1 MVDPTGPLSYILI
14 VLFILLSA
22 FFAGTESA
30 FSYCDR
36 YTIGVWAD
44 DGNKRAKIT
53 LKALKKFDDAI
64 ITMLILTNVLHVA
77 TSTIA
82 TILFISVLGDEIGS
96 LVSTLVITILVFF
109 FAEILPKNI
118 AQANRDKWTLNASII
133 ILGFYYLLF
142 PIVFLFKCLIKLIKK
157 MFKIENTESVFD
169 MKDFIEDVKEKSDE
183 GLIDKEEEEI
193 IGASFKFGDKIV
205 GDVLTKRDDIKA
217 LDINKC
223 NDKYL
228 RRFLQTVTYSR
239 IPVYRGSIDN
249 IIGILHVR
257 TYLKNIWFNKKISF
271 EKSLLKV
278 YTVNSQITLDEIF
291 KGFKEHKTHIAI
303 VKEKNYT
310 IGMVTMQDVL
320 EELVSNIDETND
332 GGQK

>member
-1 MVDPTGPLSYILI
+1 MVDPAGPLSYLLI

-22 FFAGTESA
+22 FFSGSESA
-30 FSYCDR
+30 LSYCDR
-36 YTIGVWAD
+36 FIIEVWAD

-53 LKALKKFDDAI
+53 RRILKIFDDAI

-82 TILFISVLGDEIGS
+82 TILFINILGDEIGS
-96 LVSTLVITILVFF
+96 LVSTIVITILVFM
-109 FAEILPKNI
+109 FAEVLPKNI
-118 AQANRDKWTLNASII
+118 AQANSEKWAINSSLF
-133 ILGFYYLLF
+133 ILAFYYLLF
-142 PIVFLFKCLIKLIKK
+142 PIVFLFKLLIKLIKK
-157 MFKIENTESVFD
+157 IFKI
-169 MKDFIEDVKEKSDE
+169 KDADDDIDKEDFMTDVEEKSDE
-183 GLIDKEEEEI
+183 GVIDIEEKEI
-193 IGASFKFGDKIV
+193 INAAVKFGDKIV

-228 RRFLQTVTYSR
+228 RKYLQNVTYSR

-257 TYLKNIWFNKKISF
+257 TYLKNLWFNKKVDF
-271 EKSLLKV
+271 EKSLLPPYEV
-278 YTVNSQITLDEIF
+278 SPQIALDDIF
-291 KGFKEHKTHIAI
+291 EGFKEKQTHIAI
-303 VKEKNYT
+303 VKKNKKT

-320 EELVSNIDETND
+320 EELVSNIDEASD
-332 GGQK
+332 GGVK